1 MFKLLKIMNS
11 TYLFPFILFVLIFL
25 ASIASIELGLAAA
38 IIEIALGVIA
48 GSFFHLQPTAWM
60 TFLASFGSAY
70 LTFLAGTEIDVPLMK
85 KNWVE
90 AVLIGGFSFFAP
102 LIICFLFAYYGFHWT
117 FAASKIA
124 GIALSTTSVAVVY
137 SVLVETGLSVTNLGK
152 RIMAATFVTDIL
164 TVIALTFS
172 FFNFNTFTIFFIIF
186 SLLAIFFLPKAYK
199 VLIGRYNGKVVQ
211 PDIKFLFLVL
221 FLIEW
226 LGDAG
231 KNQPGLPIFVLG
243 LAMSGILAK
252 NPEVMKR
259 MRTVSFAAITPFF
272 FLKGG
277 MNVDLNAV
285 WAGMT
290 AMLLFLGLKLVSKFA
305 AVFPLARK
313 YHEKHGMFTTLLMST
328 GLTFGTI
335 TSLYGLSIGAI
346 TKAQFSILIT
356 VVILSAI
363 IPTAIALRFFKPLTK
378 ELKEVADAEGEE
390 G

>member
-1 MFKLLKIMNS
+1 MNS
-11 TYLFPFILFVLIFL
+11 TYLFPAIMFVFIFL
-25 ASIASIELGLAAA
+25 ASIISIELGLAAA
-38 IIEIALGVIA
+38 IVEIALGVIA

-90 AVLIGGFSFFAP
+90 AVLIGGLSFFIP
-102 LIICFLFAYYGFHWT
+102 LAICFGFAYFGFHWT
-117 FAASKIA
+117 FAAAKIA

-164 TVIALTFS
+164 TVIALTLS
-172 FFNFNTFTIFFIIF
+172 FFNFNIYTIFFILV
-186 SLLAIFFLPKAYK
+186 SLLAIFLLPKVFPLLLK
-199 VLIGRYNGKVVQ
+199 RYNNKVIQ
-211 PDIKFLFLVL
+211 PDIKFLFLVV

-243 LAMSGILAK
+243 LAMSSILLK
-252 NPEVMKR
+252 NPDLMKK
-259 MRTVSFAAITPFF
+259 MRVVSFAAITPFF

-277 MNVDLNAV
+277 MNVDLKAV
-285 WAGMT
+285 WAGVGIMF
-290 AMLLFLGLKLVSKFA
+290 LFLALKLGSKFV

-313 YHEKHGMFTTLLMST
+313 YHAEHGMFTTLLMST

-363 IPTAIALRFFKPLTK
+363 IPTIIALRYFKPMTK
-378 ELKEVADAEGEE
+378 ELKEIADTEGEE

>member
-1 MFKLLKIMNS
+1 MNS
-11 TYLFPFILFVLIFL
+11 TYLLPVIMFAFIFL
-25 ASIASIELGLAAA
+25 ASIVSIEFGLAAA

-48 GSFFHLQPTAWM
+48 GSFFHLQPTEWM

-70 LTFLAGTEIDVPLMK
+70 LTFLAGSEIDVPLLK
-85 KNWVE
+85 KNWIE
-90 AVLIGGFSFFAP
+90 AILIGGISFFAP
-102 LIICFLFAYYGFHWT
+102 LIICFIFAFFCFHWT

-152 RIMAATFVTDIL
+152 RIMAATFITDIL
-164 TVIALTFS
+164 TVIALTVS
-172 FFNFNTFTIFFIIF
+172 FFNFNTFTIFFIIV
-186 SLLAIFFLPKAYK
+186 SLLAIFLMPKAYIF
-199 VLIGRYNGKVVQ
+199 LIGRYNGKVVQ

-252 NPEVMKR
+252 HLEIMKK
-259 MRTVSFAAITPFF
+259 MRTVSFATITPFF

-285 WAGMT
+285 WAGVT
-290 AMLLFLGLKLVSKFA
+290 AMLMFLGLKLLSKFA

-313 YHEKHGMFTTLLMST
+313 YHEENGLFTTLLMST

-378 ELKEVADAEGEE
+378 ELKEIADAEGEE

>member
-1 MFKLLKIMNS
+1 MS
-11 TYLFPFILFVLIFL
+11 TYLFPTLMFVFIFL
-25 ASIASIELGLAAA
+25 ASIISIELGLAAA

-48 GSFFHLQPTAWM
+48 GSFFHLQPTVWM
-60 TFLASFGSAY
+60 IFLASFGSAY
-70 LTFLAGTEIDVPLMK
+70 LTFLAGTEIDIPLMK
-85 KNWVE
+85 KNRVE
-90 AVLIGGFSFFAP
+90 AVLIGGLSFFVP
-102 LIICFLFAYYGFHWT
+102 LITCFLFAYYGFHWT
-117 FAASKIA
+117 FPASKIA

-164 TVIALTFS
+164 TVIVLTFS
-172 FFNFNTFTIFFIIF
+172 FFNFNTYTIFFIIV
-186 SLLAIFFLPKAYK
+186 SLLAIFLMPKIYSFL
-199 VLIGRYNGKVVQ
+199 LNRYNGKVIQ

-231 KNQPGLPIFVLG
+231 KNQPGLPIFILG
-243 LAMSGILAK
+243 LAMSGLLAK
-252 NPEVMKR
+252 NPAVMKK
-259 MRTVSFAAITPFF
+259 MRVVSFAAITPFF

-285 WAGMT
+285 WAG
-290 AMLLFLGLKLVSKFA
+290 AVVMLIFLSIKLGSKFV
-305 AVFPLARK
+305 AVFPLAKK
-313 YHEKHGMFTTLLMST
+313 YHVEHGMFTTLLMST

-363 IPTAIALRFFKPLTK
+363 IPTAIALRFFKPITK
-378 ELKEVADAEGEE
+378 ELKEVADTEGEE

>member
-1 MFKLLKIMNS
+1 MNS
-11 TYLFPFILFVLIFL
+11 TYLFAAIMFLFVFI

-38 IIEIALGVIA
+38 IIEIAFGVFA
-48 GSFFHLQPTAWM
+48 GSYLHMQPTAWM
-60 TFLASFGSAY
+60 IFLASFGGAY

-90 AVLIGGFSFFAP
+90 AVLIGGLSFFAP
-102 LIICFLFAYYGFHWT
+102 LVVCFLFAFYGFHWT
-117 FAASKIA
+117 IAASKIA

-152 RIMAATFVTDIL
+152 RIMAATFITDIL

-172 FFNFNTFTIFFIIF
+172 FFNFNSYTVFFILV
-186 SLLAIFFLPKAYK
+186 SLLAIFFMPRIFSFLLKRYK
-199 VLIGRYNGKVVQ
+199 NKVIQ
-211 PDIKFLFLVL
+211 PDIKFLFLVI

-231 KNQPGLPIFVLG
+231 KNQAGLPIFVLG

-252 NPEVMKR
+252 NPDLMKK
-259 MRTVSFAAITPFF
+259 MRVVSFAAITPFF

-285 WAGMT
+285 WTGFIIMII
-290 AMLLFLGLKLVSKFA
+290 FLGLKLASKFI
-305 AVFPLARK
+305 AVFPLAKK
-313 YHEKHGMFTTLLMST
+313 YHEKDGMFTTLLMST

-363 IPTAIALRFFKPLTK
+363 IPTIIALRFFKPLSK
-378 ELKEVADAEGEE
+378 EQHDLVEAEGEE